1 MLGLGQSLSHGGAPS
16 ETPFKLVISNVKLL
30 PKSNDAFFCIRAR
43 LSADT
48 RTEVGTATTGAYSRY
63 TGLTADVTLNRVNT
77 DTEAVIST
85 ATATLNVYKP
95 GASSNNIFL
104 SDATGSSSQAAL
116 TGSEGADTLDMAD
129 TGVFSSDISTSI
141 EAQAFRVDVI
151 LKGTGF
157 EDSDSSSSEAE
168 GTAIAISA

>member
-1 MLGLGQSLSHGGAPS
+1 MLGLGQSLTHGGPPPES
-16 ETPFKLVISNVKLL
+16 FKLVISNVKLL

-43 LSADT
+43 LSVDT

-63 TGLTADVTLNRVNT
+63 PGLTADVTLNRVNT

-95 GASSNNIFL
+95 GSSSNNIFL
-104 SDATGSSSQAAL
+104 TDATGSSSQEHLSGA
-116 TGSEGADTLDMAD
+116 EGDDTLDMAD

-157 EDSDSSSSEAE
+157 KDSDSVSSVTA
-168 GTAIAISA
+168 GTAIPISV

>member
-1 MLGLGQSLSHGGAPS
+1 MLGLSLSTAAGS
-16 ETPFKLVISNVKLL
+16 TVQQFKLVISAVKLI
-30 PKSNDAFFCIRAR
+30 PTPNDAFFRIRAR
-43 LSADT
+43 LSVDT

-63 TGLTADVTLNRVNT
+63 PGLTADVTLNRINT
-77 DTEAVIST
+77 DTDAVIST

-104 SDATGSSSQAAL
+104 TDATGSSSQAAL
-116 TGSEGADTLDMAD
+116 SGDSGADTLDMAD

-157 EDSDSSSSEAE
+157 EDSDSVSSEAA
-168 GTAIAISA
+168 GTAIPISS